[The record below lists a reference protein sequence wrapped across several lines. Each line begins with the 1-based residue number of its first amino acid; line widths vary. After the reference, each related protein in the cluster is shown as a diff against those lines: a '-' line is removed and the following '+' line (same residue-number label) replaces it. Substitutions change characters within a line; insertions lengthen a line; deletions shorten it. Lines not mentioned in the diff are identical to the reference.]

1 MIETEKQTT
10 EEAKPDNVQKEYS
23 AAEKYKPAVK
33 QNSKFLSY
41 IWTWT
46 KDLVSA
52 FIIVLVLYTYIF
64 QFSQINGN
72 SMYPTLKNG
81 ERVVVEKITGWAGN
95 FERGDI
101 ITLKYPKD
109 ISKNYV
115 KRIIAFENETVTI
128 KNGMVYVDGK
138 LIDEPYVKNVEPY
151 ENLAPVTVPEGY
163 LFVMGDNRPSSYDSR
178 RWGFLPKGYAYGRV
192 VFIFWPPKDIGF
204 VD

>member
-1 MIETEKQTT
+1 MID
-10 EEAKPDNVQKEYS
+10 PDNKKETKS
-23 AAEKYKPAVK
+23 SVPALEKHCPEEKYNPADK
-33 QNSKFLSY
+33 QKSGIIPRLW
-41 IWTWT
+41 IWT
-46 KDLVSA
+46 KDIFSA
-52 FIIVLVLYTYIF
+52 FIIVLVLYTYVF

-81 ERVVVEKITGWAGN
+81 ERVLVEKVSGWAGE

-101 ITLKYPKD
+101 ITLRYPKD

-128 KNGMVYVDGK
+128 REGVVYINGEKV
-138 LIDEPYVKNVEPY
+138 DEPYIKNVEPY
-151 ENLAPVTVPEGY
+151 ETLPPVTVPEGY
-163 LFVMGDNRPSSYDSR
+163 LFVMGDNRPASYDSR

-192 VFIFWPPKDIGF
+192 VFVIWPPRSMGA